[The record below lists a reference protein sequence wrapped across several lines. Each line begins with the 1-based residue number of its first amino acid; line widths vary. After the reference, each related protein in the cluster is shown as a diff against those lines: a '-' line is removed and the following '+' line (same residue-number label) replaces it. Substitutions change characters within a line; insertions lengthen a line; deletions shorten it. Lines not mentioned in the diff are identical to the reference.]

1 MNFILILQFLE
12 HSKSN
17 DFFKHKRLNFK
28 SSVEILIILKP
39 KTVSLFR
46 PNFQPFNVNQKLR
59 YSLSVVFLL
68 FPVLFFAQDVS
79 LFEQFNGRY
88 DFIFIG
94 NTLNTSEN
102 NLNTECTITNTS
114 SAALSLHPADEIQN
128 AYLYWAG
135 SGTGDFEVTLNGNS
149 ISAQR
154 RFALF
159 QNGFDY
165 FCAFTDITSQIQSTG
180 NGNYTLSDLDLQPF
194 ITPETYCSNRTN
206 FGGWA
211 IVIVYKNEN
220 LPLNQLNI
228 YDGLQGVS
236 RDRQNLS
243 LTLNSLN
250 VIDNEG
256 AKIGFVAWEGDKN
269 LAVNET
275 LKINENTLSNAL
287 NPPNNA
293 FNGTNTFTNSDTLYN
308 MDLDVYDI
316 QNHIQV
322 GNQTAEIQLT
332 SGQDFVMISTIVTKL
347 NSQLPDATIS
357 IDKVDLQCNSR
368 ILDVNY
374 TVYNINSTQ
383 YLPARVPISIY
394 ADSFLIQTIFTDRQ
408 LAIGDSYSSS
418 ISLTIPPNLPN
429 DFTLKFVIDDTGN
442 GIGIIKETN
451 ENNNIFSIAVSLITS
466 PKFNTLERLFSCNKG
481 LTAGNFD
488 FSDYE
493 DIVKTNPNHEVQF
506 FNSYEEA
513 LDVQTPI
520 LDSHDYVAQSTPKVI
535 FVRIDDGICFAITS
549 FFLDTKKCKPLV
561 HNAFSPNNDNIND
574 YFQIDGLRDIFLNF
588 KLSIF
593 NRWGTLIW
601 KGGQNT
607 ENWYGQATEGML
619 INGNQVPDGT
629 YFYVLEL
636 NDAAYPEALTGWV
649 YLTR

>member
-1 MNFILILQFLE
+1 M
-12 HSKSN
+12 
-17 DFFKHKRLNFK
+17 R
-28 SSVEILIILKP
+28 
-39 KTVSLFR
+39 
-46 PNFQPFNVNQKLR
+46 QKLR
-59 YSLSVVFLL
+59 ILISVTFFLFSVSLV
-68 FPVLFFAQDVS
+68 AQDVS

-114 SAALSLHPADEIQN
+114 SATLTIRSNDEILK

-135 SGTGDFEVTLNGNS
+135 SGTGDFDVTLNGNS
-149 ISAQR
+149 INAQR

-165 FCAFTDITSQIQSTG
+165 FCAFADVTSQIQSTG
-180 NGNYTLSDLDLQPF
+180 NGNYTLSDLDLESFLSP
-194 ITPETYCSNRTN
+194 TAYCNNRTN

-211 IVIVYKNEN
+211 IVIVYKNDT

-250 VIDNEG
+250 VIDNDG

-269 LAVNET
+269 LDFNET
-275 LKINENTLSNAL
+275 LKINGNILSNAL

-357 IDKVDLQCNSR
+357 IDNVNLLCNFR
-368 ILDVNY
+368 VLNVNY
-374 TVYNINSTQ
+374 TVYNDNSTQ
-383 YLPARVPISIY
+383 FLPVRVPISIY
-394 ADSFLIQTIFTDRQ
+394 ADDFFIQTIFTDRQ
-408 LAIGDSYSSS
+408 LHIGGSYSSS
-418 ISLTIPPNLPN
+418 IMITIPANVTN
-429 DFTLKFVIDDTGN
+429 DFALKFSIDDTGN
-442 GIGIIKETN
+442 GTGIIKETN
-451 ENNNIFSIAVSLITS
+451 ENNNIFSVAVSLIAS
-466 PKFNTLERLFSCNKG
+466 PKFNTLDRLFSCNEG
-481 LTAGNFD
+481 LTVGNFD
-488 FSDYE
+488 FSHYE
-493 DIVKTNPNHEVQF
+493 NSVKTDSNHEVHF
-506 FNSYEEA
+506 YNSYEEA
-513 LDVQTPI
+513 ADAQNPI
-520 LDSHDYVAQSTPKVI
+520 LDAHDYVAQSTPKEI

-561 HNAFSPNNDNIND
+561 HNAFTPNNDSVND

-607 ENWYGQATEGML
+607 ENWYGQATEGAL
-619 INGNQVPDGT
+619 LNGNQVPDGT

-636 NDAAYPEALTGWV
+636 NDTDYPEALTGWV

>member
-1 MNFILILQFLE
+1 MNFILRIKSLE

-17 DFFKHKRLNFK
+17 DFFKHKRLKFQ
-28 SSVEILIILKP
+28 SSVGILIIIKP
-39 KTVSLFR
+39 KIVSLFR

-59 YSLSVVFLL
+59 YLFSVVFLL

-102 NLNTECTITNTS
+102 NLNTDCTITNTS
-114 SAALSLHPADEIQN
+114 SATLNLRPEDEITK
-128 AYLYWAG
+128 AFLYWAG
-135 SGTGDFEVTLNGNS
+135 SGTGDFEVKLNGNL
-149 ISAQR
+149 INAER

-159 QNGFDY
+159 QNSFDY
-165 FCAFTDITSQIQSTG
+165 FCAFTDITSQIQNTG
-180 NGNYTLSDLDLQPF
+180 NGNYTLSDLDLQSF
-194 ITPETYCSNRTN
+194 ITPEAYCNNRTN

-236 RDRQNLS
+236 RDRQNLN

-250 VIDNEG
+250 VIDNDG

-275 LKINENTLSNAL
+275 LKINGNTLSNAL

-316 QNHIQV
+316 ENHIQI
-322 GNQTAEIQLT
+322 GNQSAQIQLT

-357 IDKVDLQCNSR
+357 IDSVYLQCRSQIINV
-368 ILDVNY
+368 DY
-374 TVYNINSTQ
+374 TVYNVNSTSV
-383 YLPARVPISIY
+383 LPSRVPISIY
-394 ADSFLIQTIFTDRQ
+394 ADGVFIQTIFTDRP
-408 LAIGDSYSSS
+408 LAIGESYSSS
-418 ISLTIPPNLPN
+418 ISLTIPDAVPN
-429 DFTLKFVIDDTGN
+429 DFTLKFVIDDSGN
-442 GIGIIKETN
+442 GTGIITETN
-451 ENNNIFSIAVSLITS
+451 ENNNIFNQNVSFFIP
-466 PKFNTLERLFSCNKG
+466 PKFNPLETVFSCNQG
-481 LTAGNFD
+481 FTRGTFD
-488 FSDYE
+488 FSNYE
-493 DIVKTNPNHEVQF
+493 NTVKVDPAHEVSF
-506 FNSYEEA
+506 FESYENAENS
-513 LDVQTPI
+513 QYPI
-520 LDSHDYVAQSTPKVI
+520 LNTHDYATNATPKEI
-535 FVRIDDGICFAITS
+535 FIRIDDENCYSITS
-549 FFLDTKKCKPLV
+549 FFLQTRNCKPLV
-561 HNAFSPNNDNIND
+561 HNAFSPNNDNLNEH
-574 YFQIDGLRDIFLNF
+574 FQIDGLRDIFLNF
-588 KLSIF
+588 KLFIY
-593 NRWGTLIW
+593 NRWGKLIW
-601 KGGQNT
+601 KGNQNT
-607 ENWYGQATEGML
+607 DNWRGETTEGMT
-619 INGNQVPDGT
+619 INGDQAPDGT

-636 NDAAYPEALTGWV
+636 HDPNYPEPLNGWV